1 MAVKR
6 YFENGIIL
14 TMESEEAAEAL
25 LIEDGRILATVDR
38 TEKEKEPRKQ
48 RI

>member
-1 MAVKR
+1 MVRTVKQVSA
-6 YFENGIIL
+6 G
-14 TMESEEAAEAL
+14 ESLEVMV
-25 LIEDGRILATVDR
+25 EDGRILATVDR